1 MTGFV
6 TLKRVAQEAGVS
18 VYSASRA
25 LNGLDGVSDAT
36 RARVRAVAKDLGY
49 VPNRRAQMLRGEGT
63 RTVGILTAKS
73 ENVYYAKLVAGIE
86 DVVRPAGYHTLTAD
100 ATDGEAYSQHRE
112 AEFIETML
120 ELRVAAVILSYRIRS
135 ENLVR
140 LLERQI
146 PVVFVDCTPPDEF
159 SHLPSAMGNGED
171 ISRDVGRH
179 FAEHGY
185 RNWAFLGHTAGWP
198 TREGRQRGHTTAAAE
213 AEATLQIIEGSN
225 SIETA
230 QGAVAAFLRTDEGR
244 AMDALYCSNEL
255 LINGAI
261 RALRRE
267 GIRIGQDIGLIGF
280 DDFDW
285 APAFDVPITV
295 VDQQTREIGRHAGAL
310 VLAARGEED
319 APTAPMPV
327 PALVLRESCGCSA

>member
-1 MTGFV
+1 
-6 TLKRVAQEAGVS
+6 
-18 VYSASRA
+18 
-25 LNGLDGVSDAT
+25 
-36 RARVRAVAKDLGY
+36 
-49 VPNRRAQMLRGEGT
+49 MLRGEGT

-100 ATDGEAYSQHRE
+100 ATDGEAYSQRRE

-198 TREGRQRGHTTAAAE
+198 TREGRQRGLTTAAAE
-213 AEATLQIIEGSN
+213 AEATLQIIEGWN

-261 RALRRE
+261 RALRQE